1 MSDIDRIDS
10 DRERLNGPRRGPYI
24 GGEVKDSRVTRFINW
39 ILAGV
44 GSAVVFTIWH
54 FGTEFSNELTKVRE
68 ELVKTNTQLSISIA
82 QNARLE
88 EDVKDH
94 EARLRTLEGRNLRG
108 LPRST
113 ESIRGN

>member
-1 MSDIDRIDS
+1 MSDLDEQS
-10 DRERLNGPRRGPYI
+10 DDVRGRRGGPYI
-24 GGEVKDSRVTRFINW
+24 GGDVKDSRVTMFINW
-39 ILAGV
+39 LLAGV
-44 GSAVVFTIWH
+44 GSAIVFTIWH
-54 FGTEFSNELTKVRE
+54 FGTEFSNEVAELRK

-108 LPRST
+108 PPRT
-113 ESIRGN
+113 EPSRGN